1 MRVDEDINVISRT
14 VKNELPDDFH
24 RGISKEELMIG
35 IEKGLREMFL
45 RKQKQAEA
53 MMQ

>member
-1 MRVDEDINVISRT
+1 MREDEDIDIISRK
-14 VKNELPDDFH
+14 VENELPGDFH
-24 RGISKEELMIG
+24 RGITKDELMIG

-53 MMQ
+53 LIQ